1 MFSDPK
7 DDNFCVSF
15 AINFYLRCPV
25 GLRSA
30 AKDCAAEY
38 FAAPGL
44 GKMQFLSGKSGKT
57 WLVIS
62 EIQPSVTI
70 QFGKCVF
77 SILNEYHP
85 MMEKVRM
92 KLQKVAL
99 FWVHLPVYVE
109 PLAGNHEVYQ
119 SSAGMLVTLK
129 LIK

>member
-30 AKDCAAEY
+30 AKDCAAEH

-44 GKMQFLSGKSGKT
+44 GKMRFF
-57 WLVIS
+57 IR
-62 EIQPSVTI
+62 EIREDVAGHIRDPTI
-70 QFGKCVF
+70 RNHPIWEVCF

-85 MMEKVRM
+85 MMEKS
-92 KLQKVAL
+92 
-99 FWVHLPVYVE
+99 
-109 PLAGNHEVYQ
+109 G
-119 SSAGMLVTLK
+119 
-129 LIK
+129 